1 MAGGAE
7 EDLVP
12 RCRSAMGV
20 GCWIGRVVMRPKVG
34 LGFDNPAS
42 QDMTG
47 ESVSTS
53 SAWPSGVT
61 LGKDVQQGLVGADD
75 KRWCARCPI
84 TFLPYMFFS
93 FITPN

>member
-7 EDLVP
+7 ENLVP
-12 RCRSAMGV
+12 RCRSAVGV

-47 ESVSTS
+47 ESVDEQLPEQARSDELRRMLKE
-53 SAWPSGVT
+53 APR
-61 LGKDVQQGLVGADD
+61 QQ
-75 KRWCARCPI
+75 
-84 TFLPYMFFS
+84 LPGQGRLSVSYL
-93 FITPN
+93 

>member
-47 ESVSTS
+47 ESVDEQL
-53 SAWPSGVT
+53 PG
-61 LGKDVQQGLVGADD
+61 QGRLSVSY
-75 KRWCARCPI
+75 
-84 TFLPYMFFS
+84 L
-93 FITPN
+93 